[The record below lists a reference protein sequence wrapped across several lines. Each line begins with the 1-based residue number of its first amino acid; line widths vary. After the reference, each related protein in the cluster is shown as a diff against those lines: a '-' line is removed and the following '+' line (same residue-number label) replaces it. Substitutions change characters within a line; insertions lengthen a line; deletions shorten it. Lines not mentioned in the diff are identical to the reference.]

1 MFTRRKERESASSSS
16 APVVAPVVAPV
27 AAIGLHPRRPTLT
40 RTGAPSSMRGRSA
53 SGPAP
58 RARATATT
66 AGAQTTARSAR
77 AKAPAAGPSAGGS
90 GSKLPRSASGTAVSA
105 KAKFATPGG
114 PTKASSA
121 RLKRPASEEK
131 ISTKADIV
139 KLLHQLRD
147 GYGPTFDDAHKALTA
162 ARKSFSDVEYEDVAA
177 FFELPI
183 DIKDTFQGWAEME
196 LPQVLLPAAVVD
208 EVTLRVVQSHVSPGP
223 AADLQN
229 EAATAAFLAGPFQT
243 IVCQFGGVLTD
254 KPEKYL
260 PKMDLSG
267 GGHVEGKVFC
277 RSEILLFVREL
288 KYDLGVKFAKAVAQV
303 MCELFAAW
311 EFNKRF
317 NQDIP
322 DDFLVPV
329 RACLCDV
336 KSSHFV
342 SFDGQ
347 KFSKSSTAAPAL
359 STLENTIE
367 AALEMARVTF
377 GLLLDGYAKAVDLYG
392 SRSIARGIS
401 GDLRAGGSHL
411 KVVSAPVR
419 LEALDMT
426 AVDRPSTRGWRIAA
440 DGAYRSV
447 AYFSRAWELES
458 EIVAEKAM
466 TCLHDSISNWPVA
479 GKQLLLPSGVQRIAA
494 QAAATYRAALKN
506 ANHEPDWEP
515 PARNLLPYELRVF
528 RQSAVAEFWRSCHV
542 LSQDLVGALEAQMR
556 SPVTDIFTQLATY
569 AAHLATDAA
578 VKQEMWTMGVQAG
591 LSASMTRMLIGKL
604 ETSHQEEYWV
614 VKVTEE
620 EEEDID
626 FRMDLDDG
634 HKPWRVDKN

>member
-1 MFTRRKERESASSSS
+1 MFTRNRRKEKEIVSSS
-16 APVVAPVVAPV
+16 AAPV
-27 AAIGLHPRRPTLT
+27 AATGLHPQRPALA
-40 RTGAPSSMRGRSA
+40 RTGAPSSVRGRSA

-58 RARATATT
+58 SARATATT

-90 GSKLPRSASGTAVSA
+90 GSKLPRSGSGTAVNA
-105 KAKFATPGG
+105 GAEVATPEG
-114 PTKASSA
+114 PATASSA
-121 RLKRPASEEK
+121 RLKRPAPEVT
-131 ISTKADIV
+131 ISTKGDIV

-147 GYGPTFDDAHKALTA
+147 EHGPTFDDAHKAFTA

-177 FFELPI
+177 FFDLPI
-183 DIKDTFQGWAEME
+183 DIKDPFQGWAEME
-196 LPQVLLPAAVVD
+196 LPQVLLPAAVIG
-208 EVTLRVVQSHVSPGP
+208 EVTLRIVQSHVSRGP

-254 KPEKYL
+254 KLEKYR
-260 PKMDLSG
+260 PKTDLSG
-267 GGHVEGKVFC
+267 GGRVEGEVFC
-277 RSEILLFVREL
+277 RSELLLFVREL

-311 EFNKRF
+311 HYNKRY
-317 NQDIP
+317 NKDIP

-329 RACLCDV
+329 RACLCDA
-336 KSSHFV
+336 KRSHFV
-342 SFDGQ
+342 SFNGE
-347 KFSKSSTAAPAL
+347 KFTKASTAAPAL

-440 DGAYRSV
+440 DSAYRSV

-466 TCLHDSISNWPVA
+466 TCLHDSISNWPVV

-506 ANHEPDWEP
+506 ADDEPDWEP
-515 PARNLLPYELRVF
+515 PARNLLPYEMRVF

-542 LSQDLVGALEAQMR
+542 LSQNLVGALEAQMA
-556 SPVTDIFTQLATY
+556 SPVTDTFTQLATY

-578 VKQEMWTMGVQAG
+578 VKQEIRTMGEQAG
-591 LSASMTRMLIGKL
+591 LSASMTRMLISKL

-614 VKVTEE
+614 VRVTEE
-620 EEEDID
+620 DEEYIID

-634 HKPWRVDKN
+634 DMPWRETKTES